1 VVNLVKNKK
10 QIKQKQT
17 LVLAQKESTSLAD
30 LATTALRNKILD
42 LSLTPSE
49 HLEERMLLEKFPFG
63 RTPIREA
70 LNRLMAEG
78 LVEAKNGRGAYVA
91 SMSIWHTHQL
101 LEAYVIIEK
110 VVASLINFT
119 DKNLVLDLKE
129 IQKNYEIVG
138 ESANILAITESNSN
152 FHSRLAESTGNRF
165 IVAQAAD
172 LHNLARRLSY
182 FIYRSEQ
189 EVSKFS
195 AQLERI
201 NRQHHEIIAFIE
213 QKNRSE
219 LVSLLTEHAVLFR
232 LRLSAV
238 ISGGNGVDIDFSPIR
253 L

>member
-30 LATTALRNKILD
+30 LATTELRNKILD
-42 LSLTPSE
+42 LSLAPSE

-78 LVEAKNGRGAYVA
+78 LVESKNGRGAYVA

-189 EVSKFS
+189 EVSNFS

-238 ISGGNGVDIDFSPIR
+238 ISGGNGADIDFSPIR

>member
-1 VVNLVKNKK
+1 MKNT
-10 QIKQKQT
+10 KQKDQKK
-17 LVLAQKESTSLAD
+17 VLTSVKKDSTSLAD

-110 VVASLINFT
+110 VVASLINFA
-119 DKNLVLDLKE
+119 DEKLVMDLKE
-129 IQKNYEIVG
+129 IQESYEIVCK
-138 ESANILAITESNSN
+138 SADILGITELNSK

-172 LHNLARRLSY
+172 LHNLARRLSF

-189 EVSKFS
+189 EASKFS
-195 AQLERI
+195 TQLERI
-201 NRQHHEIIAFIE
+201 NRQHHEIINFIE
-213 QKNRSE
+213 EKNRSE
-219 LVSLLTEHAVLFR
+219 LVSLLTDHAVLFR

-238 ISGGNGVDIDFSPIR
+238 ISGGNGTDLDFSSISS
-253 L
+253 

>member
-1 VVNLVKNKK
+1 MKNT
-10 QIKQKQT
+10 KQKDQKK
-17 LVLAQKESTSLAD
+17 VLTSVKKDSTSLAD

-42 LSLTPSE
+42 LSLNPSE

-110 VVASLINFT
+110 VVASLINFA
-119 DKNLVLDLKE
+119 DEKLVMDLKE
-129 IQKNYEIVG
+129 IQESYEIVC
-138 ESANILAITESNSN
+138 ESADILGITELNSK

-172 LHNLARRLSY
+172 LHNLARRLSF

-189 EVSKFS
+189 EASKFS
-195 AQLERI
+195 TQLERI
-201 NRQHHEIIAFIE
+201 NRQHHEIINFIE
-213 QKNRSE
+213 EKNRSE
-219 LVSLLTEHAVLFR
+219 LVSLLTDHAVLFR

-238 ISGGNGVDIDFSPIR
+238 ISGGNGTDLDFSSINS
-253 L
+253 

>member
-1 VVNLVKNKK
+1 MKNTKQKNKNK
-10 QIKQKQT
+10 
-17 LVLAQKESTSLAD
+17 VLTSEKKESTSLAD

-110 VVASLINFT
+110 VVASLINFA
-119 DKNLVLDLKE
+119 DEKLVMDLKE
-129 IQKNYEIVG
+129 IQESYEIVC
-138 ESANILAITESNSN
+138 ESADILGITELNSK

-172 LHNLARRLSY
+172 LHNLARRLSF

-189 EVSKFS
+189 EASKFS
-195 AQLERI
+195 TQLERI
-201 NRQHHEIIAFIE
+201 NRQHHEIINFIE
-213 QKNRSE
+213 EKNRSE
-219 LVSLLTEHAVLFR
+219 LVSLLTDHAVLFR

-238 ISGGNGVDIDFSPIR
+238 ISGGNGTDLDFSSISS
-253 L
+253 

>member
-1 VVNLVKNKK
+1 MKNT
-10 QIKQKQT
+10 KQKN
-17 LVLAQKESTSLAD
+17 QKKDLTSVEKVSTSLAD

-110 VVASLINFT
+110 VVASLINFA
-119 DKNLVLDLKE
+119 DEKLVMDLRE
-129 IQKNYEIVG
+129 IQERYEIVC
-138 ESANILAITESNSN
+138 ESADILGITELNSN
-152 FHSRLAESTGNRF
+152 FHGRLAESTGNRF

-189 EVSKFS
+189 EASKFS
-195 AQLERI
+195 TQLVRI
-201 NRQHHEIIAFIE
+201 NRQHHEIINFIE
-213 QKNRSE
+213 EKNRSE
-219 LVSLLTEHAVLFR
+219 LVSLLTDHAVLFR

-238 ISGGNGVDIDFSPIR
+238 ISGGNGADLDFSLINS
-253 L
+253 

>member
-30 LATTALRNKILD
+30 LATTELRNKILD
-42 LSLTPSE
+42 LSLAPSE

-78 LVEAKNGRGAYVA
+78 LVESKNGRGAYVA

-138 ESANILAITESNSN
+138 ESAKILAITESNSN

-189 EVSKFS
+189 EVSNFS

-238 ISGGNGVDIDFSPIR
+238 ISGGNWVDIDFSPIR

>member
-1 VVNLVKNKK
+1 MVNLVKNKK

-30 LATTALRNKILD
+30 LATTELRNKILD
-42 LSLTPSE
+42 LSLAPSE

-78 LVEAKNGRGAYVA
+78 LVESKNGRGAYVA

-138 ESANILAITESNSN
+138 ESAKILAITESNSN

-189 EVSKFS
+189 EVSNFS

>member
-1 VVNLVKNKK
+1 MVNLVKNKK

-30 LATTALRNKILD
+30 LATTELRNKILD
-42 LSLTPSE
+42 LSLAPSE

-78 LVEAKNGRGAYVA
+78 LVESKNGRGAYVA

-138 ESANILAITESNSN
+138 ESAKILAITESNSN

-189 EVSKFS
+189 EVSNFS
-195 AQLERI
+195 A
-201 NRQHHEIIAFIE
+201 RQ
-213 QKNRSE
+213 S
-219 LVSLLTEHAVLFR
+219 
-232 LRLSAV
+232 
-238 ISGGNGVDIDFSPIR
+238 
-253 L
+253 

>member
-1 VVNLVKNKK
+1 LKNT
-10 QIKQKQT
+10 KQKNQKK
-17 LVLAQKESTSLAD
+17 VLTSVKKDSTSLAD

-110 VVASLINFT
+110 VVASLINFA
-119 DKNLVLDLKE
+119 DEKLVMDLKE
-129 IQKNYEIVG
+129 IQESYEIVCK
-138 ESANILAITESNSN
+138 SADILGITELNSK

-172 LHNLARRLSY
+172 LHNLARRLSF

-189 EVSKFS
+189 EASKFS
-195 AQLERI
+195 TQLERI
-201 NRQHHEIIAFIE
+201 NRQHHEIINFIE
-213 QKNRSE
+213 EKNRSE
-219 LVSLLTEHAVLFR
+219 LVSLLTDHAVLFR

-238 ISGGNGVDIDFSPIR
+238 ISGGNGTDLDFSSISS
-253 L
+253 

>member
-1 VVNLVKNKK
+1 MKNT
-10 QIKQKQT
+10 KQKN
-17 LVLAQKESTSLAD
+17 QKKDLTSVEKVSTSLAD

-110 VVASLINFT
+110 VVASLINFA
-119 DKNLVLDLKE
+119 DEKLVMDLRE
-129 IQKNYEIVG
+129 IQERYEIVC
-138 ESANILAITESNSN
+138 ESADILGITELNSN
-152 FHSRLAESTGNRF
+152 FHSRLAKSTGNRF

-189 EVSKFS
+189 EASKFS
-195 AQLERI
+195 TQLVRI
-201 NRQHHEIIAFIE
+201 NRQHHEIINFIE
-213 QKNRSE
+213 EKNRSE
-219 LVSLLTEHAVLFR
+219 LVSLLTDHAVLFR

-238 ISGGNGVDIDFSPIR
+238 ISGGNGADLDFSSVNS
-253 L
+253 